1 MVNSYLEWSD
11 NTELI
16 GLVFTVTPQQDT
28 VLYPDYAKGLHAWFL
43 NEVRKDD
50 PEFSQY
56 LHDGQSEK
64 PFTLSRLSGEMTTNG
79 KQLFLPAG
87 KTYNWYVTAL
97 SQAMVQWMSRWLLEL
112 PEAISLLKKSLEIKS
127 LAISHPATTYDHLF
141 KSRIKKSISLS
152 FISPT
157 SFRSKGHHFP
167 LPAPDKLFHSYLRR
181 WNHFAHNKFEQEL
194 FLNWI
199 EENVIISRH
208 QLESVRV
215 AGGKR
220 GLVTGFVGG
229 VELEL
234 IKSVKKNADF
244 IKLYKAL
251 GQLAPYCGTGHK
263 TTFGL
268 GQTRLG
274 WQVQKES
281 IETMAVETLLA
292 QRVREIFEALMSTQ
306 KRTGGSR
313 AKNICQT
320 RATILAR
327 REFGESLVDIATD
340 LQMPYETVKTYGKLA
355 RRALKS
361 NNCH

>member
-1 MVNSYLEWSD
+1 MLNSSLDWSD
-11 NTELI
+11 NTELV
-16 GLVFTVTPQQDT
+16 GLVFTITPQQDT
-28 VLYPDYAKGLHAWFL
+28 ILYSDYAKGLHAWFL
-43 NEVRKDD
+43 NQVRKDD
-50 PEFSQY
+50 QEFSQY

-79 KQLFLPAG
+79 KQLFLTAG
-87 KTYNWYVTAL
+87 NSYKWYVTAL
-97 SQAMVQWMSRWLLEL
+97 SKTVVHWLSQWLLKL
-112 PEAISLLKKSLEIKS
+112 PDEILLQRSPLQIKS
-127 LAISHPATTYDHLF
+127 LAISHPATTYDRLF
-141 KSRIKKSISLS
+141 KARTKKDISLS

-167 LPAPDKLFHSYLRR
+167 LPTPDKLFHSYLRR
-181 WNHFAHNKFEQEL
+181 WNHFANNKFDQEP
-194 FLNWI
+194 FLNWV

-220 GLVTGFVGG
+220 GLVTGFVGA

-234 IKSVKKNADF
+234 AKSANKNTDF

-281 IETMAVETLLA
+281 IETMVAETLLA
-292 QRVREIFEALMSTQ
+292 QRVREIFDALMNTQ
-306 KRTGGSR
+306 KRTGGNR
-313 AKNICQT
+313 AENICQT

-327 REFGESLVDIATD
+327 RELGESLVDIATD
-340 LQMPYETVKTYGKLA
+340 LQMPYDTVKSYAKLA
-355 RRALKS
+355 RRALKGK
-361 NNCH
+361 